1 MVLQARR
8 EGALDTSLN
17 GLRPVNVPATSLKLQ
32 GAYNVRGVPGLALLG
47 FLIHEGERMVLPDNQ
62 LATPGWTR
70 LDLGARWTQKAPGR
84 NLVWRAGLDNVTGA
98 RAWKEAPL
106 QYGHVYLYPMAPR
119 TLRLS
124 VTAGL

>member
-1 MVLQARR
+1 MRLQHHGLGIAVGC
-8 EGALDTSLN
+8 EGAIMQAFFHT
-17 GLRPVNVPATSLKLQ
+17 
-32 GAYNVRGVPGLALLG
+32 
-47 FLIHEGERMVLPDNQ
+47 RMVLPDNQ

-84 NLVWRAGLDNVTGA
+84 NLVWRAGLDNVTDA

-106 QYGHVYLYPMAPR
+106 QFGHLYLYPLASR

-124 VTAGL
+124 LTAAL